1 MDTSFLLLFFGAL
14 GILGILTLLTATGC
28 VLWLYRG
35 AGRRSFH
42 WHLRK
47 WRLKQLSA
55 LACLFF
61 LAMAASYG
69 VLHEFW
75 GWFYLMGAFE
85 AGLWWL
91 RAIIGQRV

>member
-1 MDTSFLLLFFGAL
+1 MDTHSLLLFFGVL
-14 GILGILTLLTATGC
+14 GIFGTIALLTATGC
-28 VLWLYRG
+28 VLWLYRD
-35 AGRRSFH
+35 ARRRTFR
-42 WHLRK
+42 WRLRK

-69 VLHEFW
+69 VLHESW

-85 AGLWWL
+85 TGLWWL
-91 RAIIGQRV
+91 RAVIGQRA